1 MGKSEE
7 GIKLLHI
14 LKPAIAI
21 IPEIEPPLGA
31 VLTTLFRSPST
42 LSRSGLA
49 SLCSSTCSAAKSP
62 SSESS
67 KVTRLIPST
76 G

>member
-1 MGKSEE
+1 MSKREE

-31 VLTTLFRSPST
+31 VLSTLFRSPST
-42 LSRSGLA
+42 PSRSGPA
-49 SLCSSTCSAAKSP
+49 SLCSFICSAARSP

-67 KVTRLIPST
+67 RVTRLILST